1 MQEEPFAVASVNLL
15 DVVAQCV
22 AAILPTVQTDTFV
35 KSIFVAAPVGNALL
49 VFVQQRVN
57 E

>member
-1 MQEEPFAVASVNLL
+1 MQEEPFAGASANLL

-35 KSIFVAAPVGNALL
+35 KSIYVAAPVGNALL

-57 E
+57 